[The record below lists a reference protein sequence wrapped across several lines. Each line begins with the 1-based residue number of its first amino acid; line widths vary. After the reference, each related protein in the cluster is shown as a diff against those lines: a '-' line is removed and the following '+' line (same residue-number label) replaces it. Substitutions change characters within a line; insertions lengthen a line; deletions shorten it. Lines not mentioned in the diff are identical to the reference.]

1 MAETSARRQSGYR
14 IHRWGEEPNW
24 EEFPLRPPSA
34 GEAEVRVQACG
45 VGLTVLNCIAGSLS
59 EDPAL
64 LPRVPGHEI
73 AGVVTAVGPEVS
85 PDLIGR
91 RVVAYFYL
99 SCGSCPECAQGED
112 SRCRRLGGW
121 VGVHRDGGY
130 APFAVLPVSNLIPL
144 PEELDP
150 MSATVVP
157 DAVATPVHVAGRAG
171 IEEGDRVVVIG
182 AGGGVGIH
190 MIQVAAMRGAQVA
203 GLDVTAEKLEKI
215 ESMGARAVDST
226 EFSALGS
233 IFDDGPPTVVVD
245 LLGSRVG
252 TLWAIDELGTGGRL
266 VSLTT
271 FRDRPVPFESRE
283 LVFRELS
290 LLGSRYARKREVEVA
305 ARLVATGAV
314 KAVIGEVTGPDG
326 LLQLHDKLRSHRLV
340 GRGALVWSEG

>member
-1 MAETSARRQSGYR
+1 MAETTARSQWGYR
-14 IHRWGEEPNW
+14 IHRWREEPNW
-24 EEFPLRPPSA
+24 EEFPLRPPA
-34 GEAEVRVQACG
+34 TGEAEVRVQACG

-59 EDPAL
+59 DDPSL

-73 AGVVTAVGPEVS
+73 AGVVTAVGSEVS

-99 SCGSCPECAQGED
+99 SCGTCPECAQGED

-130 APFAVLPVSNLIPL
+130 APYTVLPVSNLIPI

-150 MSATVVP
+150 VSATVVP
-157 DAVATPVHVAGRAG
+157 DAVATPVHVAERAG
-171 IEEGDRVVVIG
+171 IGEGDRVVVVG

-190 MIQVAAMRGAQVA
+190 MIQVAAMRGAQVV
-203 GLDVTAEKLEKI
+203 GLDVTAEKLEEI
-215 ESMGARAVDST
+215 ETMGARAVDST

-233 IFDDGPPTVVVD
+233 LFDDGPPTVVVD
-245 LLGSRVG
+245 LLGSIVG
-252 TLWAIDELGTGGRL
+252 ARWAIDELGTGGRL
-266 VSLTT
+266 ISLTT

-290 LLGSRYARKREVEVA
+290 LLGSRYARKREVEAA
-305 ARLVATGAV
+305 ARLVATGQV

-326 LLQLHDKLRSHRLV
+326 LLELHDRLRSHRLV